1 MNDKQKKIQQYLRS
15 IKSSRREMEMA
26 KERCRTY
33 EMIYDGQGS
42 EYAKLKAEMKNKQD
56 LLIDYIDDAQKLIDR
71 LPDVAEREVLSLY
84 YVDCLTMAQ
93 IADKMFYQENTVW
106 IKHSKALQHLS
117 DIINQ

>member
-1 MNDKQKKIQQYLRS
+1 MNDKQKKVQKYLKT
-15 IKSSRREMEMA
+15 IKSSRREVEMA
-26 KERCRTY
+26 KERCKTY
-33 EMIYDGQGS
+33 ESIYDGKGA
-42 EYAKLKAEMKNKQD
+42 EFKKLRNAMKEKQSMLIGHIADAQD
-56 LLIDYIDDAQKLIDR
+56 LIDK